1 MLWQQADAENTKPS
15 LAFFIEQS
23 SGKFIGHQP
32 SVAKTDK
39 VIHLVKKSKGELQKG
54 RY

>member
-23 SGKFIGHQP
+23 SGKFISQQS

-39 VIHLVKKSKGELQKG
+39 VVHRQKK
-54 RY
+54 